1 MGKAA
6 HVGVGRLLSLDNL
19 DGVQGRGCMN
29 NAREMETGDGQIFA
43 DGTGKEMAEEPH
55 PRVL

>member
-1 MGKAA
+1 MGKVA

-29 NAREMETGDGQIFA
+29 KAR
-43 DGTGKEMAEEPH
+43 GKIC
-55 PRVL
+55 